1 MGRST
6 GTLSAN
12 SFLLVIKIASDG
24 TCALRHSSGDRVERI
39 SGQPI
44 ASEVPSGRLLVLYH
58 LMLSDAKADIPV
70 PAISEVSLRMQ

>member
-24 TCALRHSSGDRVERI
+24 TCALRHLSGDHIGRI
-39 SGQPI
+39 SGQAI
-44 ASEVPSGRLLVLYH
+44 ASKVPSGRLLVVYH
-58 LMLSDAKADIPV
+58 LMLSDAKAPIPV
-70 PAISEVSLRMQ
+70 PATSEVSLRMQ